1 MSLIIT
7 LLAEVEARQQAAGER
22 QGIAPEELAARTLL
36 ERFEEVSL
44 PSTRRGLTTADLL
57 ANPPSVVT
65 GAGAYEA
72 LRPFIG
78 VFDSSTEQDGAKSN
92 DAGEGDQVSIQ
103 VSTKVTGFDKSKL
116 S

>member
-7 LLAEVEARQQAAGER
+7 LPAEVEARLQAAGER

-44 PSTRRGLTTADLL
+44 PSARRGLTTADLL

-72 LRPFIG
+72 LRPIHRRFR
-78 VFDSSTEQDGAKSN
+78 Q
-92 DAGEGDQVSIQ
+92 QHR
-103 VSTKVTGFDKSKL
+103 TGRREIE
-116 S
+116 